1 MVIGIN
7 VFNAQK
13 TETLS
18 EIALANVEAL
28 AASDDTSVHSCVS
41 QGIYCSLKLDGNII
55 FESREHHFEF
65 PI

>member
-41 QGIYCSLKLDGNII
+41 
-55 FESREHHFEF
+55 
-65 PI
+65 